1 MDAASVLAL
10 CTVLAVSAPDTRA
23 RQLVAEMTRAE
34 RLQLVQ
40 GYFGEPFAGST
51 PPKDAIGSA
60 GFIPGVARLGIP
72 ALQET
77 DASLGIRNPDNIRG
91 GDVAT
96 AMPSSLALAST
107 WDPQIAYDGGALL
120 GDESWRKGFN
130 VLLGPGLDLTRDPR
144 NGRNFEYLGEDPL
157 LAGTLAAAS
166 ICGIQSRHVVATPK
180 HFALNDQET
189 GRHVLSADI
198 GESAMR
204 ESDLLAF
211 EIAIETGRPGA
222 VMCAYN
228 RINGV
233 YACNDAHLLR
243 GVLKRDWG
251 FEGWVMSDWGAANDP
266 ATVSNGLDQESA
278 IEFDE
283 HDFGSEFFSAVPAS
297 LLPEMDERIL
307 RSMLAVGLFAHPPE
321 KSAIDYAA
329 HARVAL
335 HEAERGIVLL
345 KNDGTLPIGAAVRRI
360 AVIGGHADT
369 AVISGGGSSQVIPV
383 GGPAL
388 RLLLGGDVPAWEDGP
403 LYDPSSPLKAI
414 RALAPHARV
423 GFADGRYL
431 SVAAALAKQ
440 ADVAIVFATQWNCED
455 RDVPDLTLPDA
466 QDAMIEAV
474 AAANPHTIVVLETGN
489 PVTMPWV
496 DRVSAVL
503 EAWYPGQKG
512 GDAIAD
518 VLFGTIDPSGRLPI
532 TFPAEEAQ
540 LVHPALPG
548 LDEFLA
554 LLASGS
560 GEKFAPFSVTYPEGS
575 DAGYRR
581 YVKRALKPLFAFG
594 YGLSYTR
601 FRHSDFHIEGG
612 KTLTMHFDVTN
623 AGERAG
629 TDTPQIY
636 LTQKAGAPEMRL
648 IGFSSVTLAPGQT
661 QHVSLAADPRLLAD
675 FDAGADVWQIRGG
688 QYEASLGSASDH
700 LEISASAGVGQQ
712 TLHP

>member
-1 MDAASVLAL
+1 MIEALAL
-10 CTVLAVSAPDTRA
+10 CGALAVSTPDSRA
-23 RQLVAEMTRAE
+23 HQLVAAMTRAE

-40 GYFGEPFAGST
+40 GYFGESFAGST
-51 PPKDAIGSA
+51 PPKAAIGSA
-60 GFIPGVARLGIP
+60 GYVPGVARLGIP

-77 DASLGIRNPDNIRG
+77 DASLGIRNPDNIRA

-96 AMPSSLALAST
+96 AMPSALALAST

-120 GDESWRKGFN
+120 GDEAWRKGFN

-157 LAGTLAAAS
+157 LAGTLAAAA
-166 ICGIQSRHVVATPK
+166 ICGIQSRQVVATPK

-251 FEGWVMSDWGAANDP
+251 FKGWVMSDWGAVNDP
-266 ATVSNGLDQESA
+266 ATVANGLDQESA

-283 HDFGSEFFSAVPAS
+283 HDFGSEFFNAVPAS
-297 LLPEMDERIL
+297 LLPDMDKRIL

-321 KSAIDYAA
+321 KSPIDYAA

-345 KNDGTLPIGAAVRRI
+345 KNDGTLPIGAAIHRI
-360 AVIGGHADT
+360 AVIGGHAD
-369 AVISGGGSSQVIPV
+369 AGVMSGGGSAQVIPV

-388 RLLLGGDVPAWEDGP
+388 RLMFGGDVPGWADGAI
-403 LYDPSSPLKAI
+403 YDPSSPLKAI
-414 RALAPHARV
+414 RALAPQAQV
-423 GFADGRYL
+423 GFADGRYPN
-431 SVAAALAKQ
+431 VAARLAKQ

-455 RDVPDLTLPDA
+455 LDDPDLRLPDA
-466 QDAMIEAV
+466 QDALIEAV

-489 PVTMPWV
+489 PVILPWL
-496 DRVSAVL
+496 DRVAGVL

-512 GDAIAD
+512 GDAVAN
-518 VLFGTIDPSGRLPI
+518 VLFGNVDPSGRLPI
-532 TFPAEEAQ
+532 TFPASEAQ
-540 LVHPALPG
+540 LVHPLLPG
-548 LDEFLA
+548 IDEFLA
-554 LLASGS
+554 LLASGK
-560 GEKFAPFSVTYPEGS
+560 GGKLAPFSVSYPEGS

-581 YVKRALKPLFAFG
+581 YVKQAIKPLFAFG

-601 FRHSDFHIEGG
+601 FQYTNFHIGG
-612 KTLTMHFDVTN
+612 EKTLTMGFDVTN
-623 AGERAG
+623 SGDRAG
-629 TDTPQIY
+629 IDTPQIY
-636 LTQKAGAPEMRL
+636 LTQKAGSPEMRL
-648 IGFSSVTLAPGQT
+648 IGFSSVTLAPSQT
-661 QHVSLAADPRLLAD
+661 QHVSLLADPRLLAD
-675 FDAGADVWQIRGG
+675 FDAGADLWRIRAG

-700 LEISASAGVGQQ
+700 IQLSASTSIGAR
-712 TLHP
+712 TLPP